1 MSKGKIKRAA
11 STLRALEG
19 ITFESCL
26 DEGNHCYE
34 INKWLIE
41 VAMEVANKGLF
52 QFAKHFILIVVCINV
67 KLVSI

>member
-41 VAMEVANKGLF
+41 VAWEVANKGL
-52 QFAKHFILIVVCINV
+52 HFFYSKKSMKKNRNFKQVLI
-67 KLVSI
+67 